1 MSEENALSEK
11 QDFVFE
17 KAYEQLGEIVKK
29 LEEGEL
35 PLDESMALF
44 EEGMKLERLCEQ
56 KLDQAELKI
65 SELIMREGG
74 SVDIEPFEA
83 EE

>member
-1 MSEENALSEK
+1 MSENQELI
-11 QDFVFE
+11 FE

-44 EEGMKLERLCEQ
+44 EEGMRLERLCEQ
-56 KLDQAELKI
+56 RLDQAELKI
-65 SELIMREGG
+65 SELISREGG
-74 SVDIEPFEA
+74 AVGIEPFEA

>member
-1 MSEENALSEK
+1 MSENQEPI
-11 QDFVFE
+11 FE

-35 PLDESMALF
+35 PLDKSLALF
-44 EEGMKLERLCEQ
+44 DEGMRLERLCEQ
-56 KLDQAELKI
+56 RLDQAELRI
-65 SELIMREGG
+65 SELITREGG
-74 SVDIEPFEA
+74 TVGLEPFEA

>member
-1 MSEENALSEK
+1 MSEK
-11 QDFVFE
+11 QELIFE

-44 EEGMKLERLCEQ
+44 EEGMRLERLCEQ
-56 KLDQAELKI
+56 RLDQAELKI
-65 SELIMREGG
+65 SELISREGG
-74 SVDIEPFEA
+74 AVGIEPFEA

>member
-1 MSEENALSEK
+1 MSENQELT
-11 QDFVFE
+11 FE

-44 EEGMKLERLCEQ
+44 EEGMRLERLCEQ
-56 KLDQAELKI
+56 RLDQAELKI
-65 SELIMREGG
+65 NELTGREGEA
-74 SVDIEPFEA
+74 VTIEPFEA
-83 EE
+83 RES

>member
-1 MSEENALSEK
+1 MSENQELI
-11 QDFVFE
+11 FE

-44 EEGMKLERLCEQ
+44 EEGMRLERLCEQ
-56 KLDQAELKI
+56 RLDQAELKI
-65 SELIMREGG
+65 SELIRREGG
-74 SVDIEPFEA
+74 AVDIEPFEA